1 MFTDSASPASVGA
14 RSPQSW
20 PVRGIARAGVAAL
33 LLVALRGSAEAGGAP
48 PVELVLPLITTLAFG
63 QSIMQ
68 AHIDDAGPG
77 TFRDRA
83 RAVLGFL
90 PAGLRVPDRYIVDVA
105 DRDPAPFAAPVDRTT
120 YAAFNLLPRRFSE
133 RRSLSVLYA
142 TEGVRALRDT
152 SRLFGLRFSVDF

>member
-14 RSPQSW
+14 RSPQSR

-33 LLVALRGSAEAGGAP
+33 LLVALRGSAEAGGAS

-63 QSIMQ
+63 HAIMQ

-90 PAGLRVPDRYIVDVA
+90 PGLRVPDRYIVDVA
-105 DRDPAPFAAPVDRTT
+105 DRAPAPFAAPVDRTT
-120 YAAFNLLPRRFSE
+120 YAAFNLLPRRFSGG
-133 RRSLSVLYA
+133 RSLSILYA